1 MYYFTIA
8 DMECRCETAEELRAV
23 VGWPVSTPATAT
35 TTAKAKRGRP
45 AKVSHHRR
53 SPAATEMA
61 ATETDKEAGKGR
73 NSNVVKDVPYVEGG
87 ITWDVAK
94 KHAKKLG
101 RTDIRQVRSDLKQRQ
116 LAGR

>member
-8 DMECRCETAEELRAV
+8 GMECRCETAEELRAV
-23 VGWPVSTPATAT
+23 VGQPVSTPARPTATAT
-35 TTAKAKRGRP
+35 TRARTGRRAKK
-45 AKVSHHRR
+45 SHHRR
-53 SPAATEMA
+53 SPAEAAATA
-61 ATETDKEAGKGR
+61 AGTETDTSGNADAKK
-73 NSNVVKDVPYVEGG
+73 VPYITGG